1 MLYEQNKTLLTNQK
15 GLTKNKNKIRII
27 SIVMTPE
34 IFKIE
39 SILKPIST
47 PNHNEQ
53 VGLTL
58 IIPGQCSTGKS
69 INIALYIT
77 G

>member
-47 PNHNEQ
+47 PNHI
-53 VGLTL
+53 

-69 INIALYIT
+69 TNTALYIT